1 MYKLTDGTTYLTML
15 HAVTMSECVL
25 CKYAGSREN
34 EVVVEVMSYIS
45 ESVGRVGVSEISKQV
60 RQALNAELN
69 TELTDEDVR
78 RHIMEHTLDQRVV
91 LGNILKD
98 LIEIAHDVKGA
109 SILRDDESGTQ
120 AVDTKALMA
129 YLKTVDQITSIY
141 KMECMRTLYK

>member
-1 MYKLTDGTTYLTML
+1 
-15 HAVTMSECVL
+15 MSECVL
-25 CKYAGSREN
+25 CKYTGSREN
-34 EVVVEVMSYIS
+34 EAVVEVMSYIS

-69 TELTDEDVR
+69 IELTDEDVR
-78 RHIMEHTLDQRVV
+78 LHIMEHTLDQRIV

-109 SILRDDESGTQ
+109 SILRDDETGTQ

>member
-1 MYKLTDGTTYLTML
+1 VAYLTPL
-15 HAVTMSECVL
+15 HVIKMPECVL
-25 CKYAGSREN
+25 CKYAGSKEN
-34 EVVVEVMSYIS
+34 EAVAEVMSYIS
-45 ESVGRVGVSEISKQV
+45 ESVGRVGVSEICKQV
-60 RQALNAELN
+60 REALNAELKL
-69 TELTDEDVR
+69 ELTDEDVR
-78 RHIMEHTLDQRVV
+78 VHIMQHSLDQRVV